1 MNKVIQ
7 KMKMSQDDLYKYL
20 NEHDLK
26 VSRIAELMGKTT
38 AVISSNFRHHK
49 NAHGYPRRFSVENI
63 KQLNEALAVIASELR
78 GCVMTFGTDQ
88 MYTNKHG
95 RTYDPGLVEPMKRL
109 GELMNLAGL
118 TERLLGWNK
127 GKKTS
132 ILTDTISKAYGNIS
146 ENDVMI
152 INREVLAVA
161 GVLEGMEVV
170 PDENAFDGMANIRSQ
185 DD

>member
-1 MNKVIQ
+1 MNKEQ
-7 KMKMSQDDLYKYL
+7 KKMKMSQDELRDYL
-20 NEHDLK
+20 DEHDLK
-26 VSRIAELMGKTT
+26 VARIAELMGKSP
-38 AVISSNFRHHK
+38 AVITSNFKHHK

-63 KQLNEALAVIASELR
+63 RLLNEALAVIAKELR

-95 RTYDPGLVEPMKRL
+95 RTYDPGLIEPMKRL

-132 ILTDTISKAYGNIS
+132 ILTDSISKAYGNIS
-146 ENDVMI
+146 EADVQA
-152 INREVLAVA
+152 INKEVLEVS

-170 PDENAFDGMANIRSQ
+170 PDENAFDGMANMRSQ
-185 DD
+185 GD